1 MPNYTYTCATCGSF
15 TLRQSMN
22 ISHEVATCP
31 TCHSTAKR
39 EFTAFQTYKMDANLK
54 QRIEKGQNPRV
65 VKKEALPSKRKT
77 PTSTQR
83 PWLAGHS

>member
-31 TCHSTAKR
+31 TCQSTAKR

-54 QRIEKGQNPRV
+54 QRIEKDKIQ
-65 VKKEALPSKRKT
+65 EWSKRKRYQLKEKL
-77 PTSTQR
+77 P
-83 PWLAGHS
+83 LLHNVLG